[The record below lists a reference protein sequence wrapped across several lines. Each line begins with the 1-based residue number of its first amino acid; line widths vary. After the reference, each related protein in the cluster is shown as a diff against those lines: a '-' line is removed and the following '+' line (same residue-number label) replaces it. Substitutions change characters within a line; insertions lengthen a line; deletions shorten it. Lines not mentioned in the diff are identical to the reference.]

1 MRIGI
6 DARMYGKIARGIGRY
21 IEEMIKN
28 LEKVDQENDYFI
40 FLGLENIDDYRPSN
54 PRFTKVLAPW
64 HWYGLKEQIF
74 FPHLLNSYKLDLVHF
89 PHFNVPYFYH
99 RPYVVTIH
107 DLILWFDT
115 QKRATTL
122 GPLKYA
128 LKKLSYKMILKNA
141 VKRAKNIIVPSNYT
155 KQDLVK
161 IFPWSENKITTV
173 YEGLG
178 VPTPACV
185 TDDKEMKIRYN
196 ITKPYLMYVGSAYP
210 HKNLEFLIKNW
221 KQVAEKHDYQLL
233 LAVEKDFFREQ
244 LEKMVSDFGL
254 SEQIIFTGFM
264 LPDELACLYH
274 YAEAF
279 IFPSRYE
286 GFGLP
291 PLEAL
296 KQHCPV
302 LALNRTCVPEVLQDK
317 AVYFEENFESLLT
330 ALDRIPEA
338 RAKLVNIDDWLARYS
353 WTKMAEVILKIYQK

>member
-1 MRIGI
+1 MRVGI

-21 IEEMIKN
+21 VEEMIKN
-28 LEKVDQENDYFI
+28 LEKIDSQNEYFI
-40 FLGLENIDDYRPSN
+40 FLGKKNFDDYQLRN
-54 PRFTKVLAPW
+54 PRFKKVLAPYP
-64 HWYGLKEQIF
+64 WYGLKEQLF
-74 FPHLLNSYKLDLVHF
+74 MPRLLNSYELDLVHF
-89 PHFNVPYFYH
+89 PHFNVPYFYR

-122 GPLKYA
+122 GPLKYF
-128 LKKLSYKMILKNA
+128 LKKLSYKVILKNA
-141 VKRAKNIIVPSNYT
+141 IKRARQVIVPSDYT
-155 KQDLVK
+155 KQDLIK
-161 IFPWSENKITTV
+161 IFPWSENKISTV

-178 VPTPACV
+178 VENKVCLS
-185 TDDKEMKIRYN
+185 DDKELKIRYN

-210 HKNLEFLIKNW
+210 HKNLEFLIRNW
-221 KQVAEKHDYQLL
+221 KSVLQKYDYQLL

-244 LEKMVSDFGL
+244 LEKLVLDLGL
-254 SEQIIFTGFM
+254 QNSIIFTGFVM
-264 LPDELACLYH
+264 PDDLACLYH

-302 LALNRTCVPEVLQDK
+302 LALNRTCVPEILQDK
-317 AVYFEENFESLLT
+317 AIYFEEDTESLLN
-330 ALDRIPEA
+330 AFSRIGEA
-338 RAKLVNIDDWLARYS
+338 REKLVNIDEWLKRYS
-353 WTKMAEVILKIYQK
+353 WEKMTENILNIYQK

>member
-6 DARMYGKIARGIGRY
+6 DARMYGKIAKGIGRY
-21 IEEMIKN
+21 IAEMIKY
-28 LEKVDQENDYFI
+28 LEKVDDKNDYFI
-40 FLGLENIDDYRPSN
+40 FLGPKNFDEYTPSN
-54 PRFTKVLAPW
+54 PRFKKVLAPW
-64 HWYGLKEQIF
+64 HWYGLKEQLF
-74 FPHLLNSYKLDLVHF
+74 FPRLLNSYELDLVHF

-128 LKKLSYKMILKNA
+128 LKKFAYKFILKNA
-141 VKRAKNIIVPSNYT
+141 LKRAKNVIVPSNYT
-155 KQDLVK
+155 KQDLTK
-161 IFPWSENKITTV
+161 IFSWSENKITVV

-178 VPTPACV
+178 VANSRCSS
-185 TDDKEMKIRYN
+185 DDKETKIRYN
-196 ITKPYLMYVGSAYP
+196 ITKPYLIYVGSAYP
-210 HKNLEFLIKNW
+210 HKNLEFLIRNW
-221 KQVAEKHDYQLL
+221 KKISEKYAYQLL

-244 LEKMVSDFGL
+244 LEKLVLELGL
-254 SEQIIFTGFM
+254 EKEVLFTGFVM
-264 LPDELACLYH
+264 PDDLACLYAH
-274 YAEAF
+274 AEAF

-296 KQHCPV
+296 RQHCPV

-317 AVYFEENFESLLT
+317 AVYFEETEESLWQ
-330 ALDRIPEA
+330 ALNQIDVA
-338 RAKLVNIDDWLARYS
+338 REKLNDIDSWLQRYS
-353 WTKMAEVILKIYQK
+353 WEKMAVDILNIYQK